1 MDQQKVVKIVFEVSL
16 IAALLLVLFIILIV
30 YFRYKRNEDLR
41 EKKSMKV
48 EFEKQLLQSQ
58 IEVQEATFSTLAQEL
73 HDNVGQLLS
82 SAKMLLGLT
91 QRKID
96 VIPDTLIIAD
106 ETLGKAINEI
116 RSLSKSLNK
125 EWLEQ
130 FNFIE
135 NLRYEVS
142 RINAANN
149 LQLHFSHPD
158 ILLLKSGEQ
167 IILFRIV
174 QEAIQNAIK
183 HAHPKNIYINITSD
197 DILTVSIINDGAGF
211 NHLSTTDGMGIL
223 NMKHRTQLL
232 GGSIE
237 WKMLHKEGAMVIIK
251 LPFKNDTHES

>member
-1 MDQQKVVKIVFEVSL
+1 MDQHQVVKIVFEVSI
-16 IAALLLVLFIILIV
+16 IAALLLVLFIILII

-41 EKKSMKV
+41 DKKRMTA

-58 IEVQEATFSTLAQEL
+58 IEVQEATFSSLAQDL

-82 SAKMLLGLT
+82 SAKMLLGIT
-91 QRKID
+91 QRKMET
-96 VIPDTLIIAD
+96 VPDTLIIAD
-106 ETLGKAINEI
+106 ETLGKAISEI
-116 RSLSKSLNK
+116 RSLSKTLNK

-135 NLRYEVS
+135 NLNTEVN

-149 LQLHFSHPD
+149 LQIHFSYPD
-158 ILLLKSGEQ
+158 ILIMKPGEQ

-183 HAHPKNIYINITSD
+183 HADPKNIYINITSGEL
-197 DILTVSIINDGAGF
+197 LTVMITNDGGGF
-211 NHLSTTDGMGIL
+211 NHQSSPEGMGIL

-232 GGSIE
+232 GGTIE
-237 WKMLHKEGAMVIIK
+237 WKTLDKEGVTVVIK
-251 LPFKNDTHES
+251 LPFKNN